1 MTGLT
6 QDGKNYQI
14 GRLIYPR
21 LSVIMEGKPNI
32 GIEKW
37 KKRVGEDEAQR
48 ISDETSKWGTK
59 VHLVTAYSDLRKW
72 KKMEAMV
79 KDDESLLMPLLTWQ
93 EWVREYIKKWIA
105 IEVVVWSNKLKVA
118 GTIDRVGVM
127 KGDKCLSLCDL
138 KTGSLWEEIGIRL
151 FGYRLMWNER
161 NRRKVERCLT
171 VQLPRND
178 PGELNVKEYSNGKY
192 EGEFIELCEEY
203 HLINK

>member
-1 MTGLT
+1 M
-6 QDGKNYQI
+6 
-14 GRLIYPR
+14 
-21 LSVIMEGKPNI
+21 
-32 GIEKW
+32 
-37 KKRVGEDEAQR
+37 
-48 ISDETSKWGTK
+48 
-59 VHLVTAYSDLRKW
+59 
-72 KKMEAMV
+72 